1 MSCIERPFKYSSL
14 SGGSIR
20 SSWYVSFLYRYSN
33 HNSACTT
40 LQKCHSTGPS
50 RILKRSF
57 LGALHTHQRHHSVCV
72 HAWRSLVFGQEHHGH
87 HGDCLS
93 NSRVCLSNLFQSF
106 EPNAYHSS
114 LGIATTLSCS
124 KINNLT
130 RSKFDEKCRC
140 AVACSS
146 SRRKRR
152 LDTVLKI
159 DAVSC
164 ETYR

>member
-72 HAWRSLVFGQEHHGH
+72 HGALLSLGRSTMGITAIAYPILIIAYAI
-87 HGDCLS
+87 DYSNLS
-93 NSRVCLSNLFQSF
+93 NQAHTTPLWVLPPPSVVLKLTVSPPSNITSAS
-106 EPNAYHSS
+106 PGS
-114 LGIATTLSCS
+114 TTL
-124 KINNLT
+124 
-130 RSKFDEKCRC
+130 
-140 AVACSS
+140 
-146 SRRKRR
+146 
-152 LDTVLKI
+152 
-159 DAVSC
+159 
-164 ETYR
+164 